1 VTGAPALRILIITGI
16 FPPDIGGPATY
27 VPQIATAL
35 ANLGHQVSVLT
46 LSDQLDHD
54 DCAYTFPVKRLPRK
68 CFKLWRWFRTIA
80 QIIHLGRQADVL
92 FVNGLA
98 LEAVLANVWLRKPL
112 VQKVVGDLAWEQATN
127 RGWVAD
133 DFETFQQRRH
143 DRRVELLKWLRSWWT
158 QRAGQVIV
166 PSRYLAEWVARWG
179 VPEERITVVYNAIEP
194 YSAPSIKEGS
204 GAHLSGVCGSSSP
217 CIPLLTPFK
226 VITVGRLVPWKQIDK
241 LVEAIDR
248 CEDIGLV
255 VVGEGPERQNV
266 QALVQALGVGER
278 IYMAGARD
286 KQDTIALMRACDLF
300 VLNST
305 YEGFPHVVLEAM
317 SLGLPVVAT
326 AVGGTPE
333 VVHDGKNG
341 RLILP
346 SDPKALAGILRELA
360 SSESERRG
368 LVLGA
373 NQTVKQWNLHQMVGG
388 TEAVLRQAVST
399 RE

>member
-1 VTGAPALRILIITGI
+1 MLIITGI

-35 ANLGHQVSVLT
+35 ASLGHHVRVLT

-54 DCAYTFPVKRLPRK
+54 DCVYTFPVKRLPRK
-68 CFKLWRWFRTIA
+68 RFKFWRWSCTIG
-80 QIIHLGRQADVL
+80 QIIHLGQQADVL

-143 DRRVELLKWLRSWWT
+143 DRKVEILKCLRSWWT
-158 QRAGQVIV
+158 QQAGRVIV
-166 PSRYLAEWVARWG
+166 PSQYLANWVASWG
-179 VPEERITVVYNAIEP
+179 IPEERITAVYNAIEP
-194 YSAPSIKEGS
+194 YSASSIKEGS
-204 GAHLSGVCGSSSP
+204 GTHLSGVYGSSPP

-226 VITVGRLVPWKQIDK
+226 VITVGRLVPWKQVDK
-241 LVEAIDR
+241 LIGAIAP
-248 CEDIGLV
+248 CEEVGLV
-255 VVGEGPERQNV
+255 IVGEGPERHDL
-266 QALVQALGVGER
+266 QALAQALGVGDR
-278 IYMAGARD
+278 VYLAGARG
-286 KQDTIALMRACDLF
+286 KQETIALMKACDLF

-305 YEGFPHVVLEAM
+305 YEGFPHVILEAM

-326 AVGGTPE
+326 SVGGTPE
-333 VVHDGKNG
+333 VVHDGENG
-341 RLILP
+341 RLIL
-346 SDPKALAGILRELA
+346 SHDTKALGEILIRLAASETERRHLA
-360 SSESERRG
+360 S
-368 LVLGA
+368 GA
-373 NQTVKQWNLHQMVGG
+373 QQTVKQWNLHQMVAG